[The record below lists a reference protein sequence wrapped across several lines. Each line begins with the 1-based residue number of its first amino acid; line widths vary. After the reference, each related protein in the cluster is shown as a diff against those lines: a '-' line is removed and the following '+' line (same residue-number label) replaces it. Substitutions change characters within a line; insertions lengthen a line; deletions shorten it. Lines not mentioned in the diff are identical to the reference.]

1 MKWIET
7 DLIPEQCQGC
17 EEDCYNCD
25 YAGERWVLSQ
35 EDELRIKRKG
45 LVKALERIKK
55 QIHDIDK
62 MLSLYRGEEL
72 P

>member
-45 LVKALERIKK
+45 LEKTLERIK
-55 QIHDIDK
+55 QEMDDIDK
-62 MLSLYRGEEL
+62 KLALYDNE
-72 P
+72 

>member
-35 EDELRIKRKG
+35 KDELRIKRKG
-45 LVKALERIKK
+45 LEKTLERIK
-55 QIHDIDK
+55 QEMDDIDK
-62 MLSLYRGEEL
+62 KLALYDNE
-72 P
+72 